1 MPFTL
6 AHPAAVLPLRGIR
19 FLRMAPLVIGALTPD
34 VPYYLPLG
42 PSGRPLR
49 LGLDTHS
56 LVSAFTVDLALGM
69 ALLGPIA
76 DAPEDEWDRM
86 LAVNVCAVLTMTRA
100 ALRCSRRAHE
110 ADRDH

>member
-19 FLRMAPLVIGALTPD
+19 FLRMAPLVIGAVTPD

-56 LVSAFTVDLALGM
+56 LGSAFTFDLALGM
-69 ALLGPIA
+69 ALLA
-76 DAPEDEWDRM
+76 
-86 LAVNVCAVLTMTRA
+86 LAVLLREPLTALLPALTRPRRPRRARA
-100 ALRCSRRAHE
+100 ARRA
-110 ADRDH
+110 AT